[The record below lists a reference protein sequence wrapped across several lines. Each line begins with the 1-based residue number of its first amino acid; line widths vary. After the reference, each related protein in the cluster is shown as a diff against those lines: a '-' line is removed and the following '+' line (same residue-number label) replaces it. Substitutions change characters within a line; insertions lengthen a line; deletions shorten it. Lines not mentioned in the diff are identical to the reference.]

1 MSENNN
7 NNKRP
12 LDLDDDLNDDD
23 LYNDNNNNK
32 KVKIEEPQ
40 SKEESESEY
49 TEESES
55 DDDIIFNFGNNSKTL
70 SSSTKNKSTDSNTSK
85 SADSDNKTASINNS
99 VDITVDGVGEKDK
112 LAVTTDV
119 DDYEEGDDE
128 EIQPNFLI
136 EDESIPFFITSKDN
150 KPIDIKK
157 DDDFEGVDMKEIEPS
172 FMKEKPWRSSRAK
185 IEHYFNYG
193 FNEATWT
200 DYLSRH
206 SKYNVKYSGSKL
218 LYQLLLLQNQNRLD
232 NYNNINKNNY
242 QNANV
247 DNVKSNPQQQM
258 NIPEVAKLKNL
269 LKYQQK
275 QQLREPPLPIIQPII
290 NAQGNIVNPNDINN
304 SSNSSNMPPGMDMG
318 MPGGNMFPFHPMN
331 MMNMGNN
338 NNNNNKHRPRKW
350 NNHD

>member
-1 MSENNN
+1 MSES
-7 NNKRP
+7 NNKRA
-12 LDLDDDLNDDD
+12 LDLDDLNDDD
-23 LYNDNNNNK
+23 LYNQNNSNK

-40 SKEESESEY
+40 PKQESESEY

-70 SSSTKNKSTDSNTSK
+70 SSNKSNKTSDTTAAK
-85 SADSDNKTASINNS
+85 PADSDSTSLKTSTEA
-99 VDITVDGVGEKDK
+99 DEEKSSLVEK
-112 LAVTTDV
+112 SEVTTDV
-119 DDYEEGDDE
+119 DDYEEGEDE

-136 EDESIPFFITSKDN
+136 EDESIPFFITSTDN

-200 DYLSRH
+200 EYLSKH
-206 SKYNVKYSGSKL
+206 TKYNVRYSGSKL
-218 LYQLLLLQNQNRLD
+218 LYQLLLLQSQNRLD
-232 NYNNINKNNY
+232 SYNNINKSNY
-242 QNANV
+242 QSVNS

-258 NIPEVAKLKNL
+258 TVPEVAKLKNL

-290 NAQGNIVNPNDINN
+290 NAQGNIINPNAINN
-304 SSNSSNMPPGMDMG
+304 SNSTSSMPPGMDMN
-318 MPGGNMFPFHPMN
+318 MQAGNMFAFAPFN

-338 NNNNNKHRPRKW
+338 NMNKHKPRK
-350 NNHD
+350 

>member
-1 MSENNN
+1 MSESN

-12 LDLDDDLNDDD
+12 LDLDDLNDDD

-32 KVKIEEPQ
+32 KVKIEEVETKQ
-40 SKEESESEY
+40 ESESEY
-49 TEESES
+49 TDASES

-70 SSSTKNKSTDSNTSK
+70 SSSTANKSNDSTSAK
-85 SADSDNKTASINNS
+85 SVDIENKTSSINNS
-99 VDITVDGVGEKDK
+99 LETSLDSTGEKDK
-112 LAVTTDV
+112 AALTTDG
-119 DDYEEGDDE
+119 DDYEEGEDE

-157 DDDFEGVDMKEIEPS
+157 DDDFEGVDLKEIEPS

-185 IEHYFNYG
+185 IENYFNYG
-193 FNEATWT
+193 FNEATWME
-200 DYLSRH
+200 YLNKH
-206 SKYNVKYSGSKL
+206 TKYNVKYSGSKL

-232 NYNNINKNNY
+232 SYNNINKNNY
-242 QNANV
+242 QSVNS

-290 NAQGNIVNPNDINN
+290 NAQGNIINPNAMNN
-304 SSNSSNMPPGMDMG
+304 SSNSSNMPPGMDMN
-318 MPGGNMFPFHPMN
+318 MPSGNMFPFPPFN

-338 NNNNNKHRPRKW
+338 NINNKHKPRK
-350 NNHD
+350 